1 MDSSLNGLLKWGIE
15 NSTANSQA
23 SSNPDP
29 REGTRTLNPAA
40 IQALLGGP
48 SDADLMREAM
58 RAITSSE
65 IDRDDKITAF
75 DNFHMLIEDLNNA
88 NNIENISL
96 ERKGEIGDKRGL
108 WDPLLE
114 QLRHQEVDMR
124 RMAAWCIGTAV
135 QNNVN
140 TQRKASYS
148 SLSPVFRME

>member
-1 MDSSLNGLLKWGIE
+1 
-15 NSTANSQA
+15 
-23 SSNPDP
+23 
-29 REGTRTLNPAA
+29 
-40 IQALLGGP
+40 
-48 SDADLMREAM
+48 MREAM